1 VVAFIDQWHSEIQRE
16 LVVLMSNDY
25 YVDLPELLLSR
36 LNDILSRH
44 SHVNLVANVR
54 ELIGM
59 VVSFRVEFK
68 LRIFKLYIV
77 LGPASFSRN
86 LGVHVAKHVP
96 LHNL

>member
-1 VVAFIDQWHSEIQRE
+1 VVAFIDQWHSEIQGE

-86 LGVHVAKHVP
+86 LGVHVAEHVP